1 MAATSVS
8 PLDAGHRRLWRGLVA
23 AVVLLLVVAA
33 PAAQALP
40 TQTEGKQT
48 EEIGQAIHDL
58 EKTRETVDQ
67 TLKLLDENRRT
78 EAFSVSREGY
88 LNFYEN
94 VEIALRPVDPDL
106 TLRTEQK
113 FAEIRGLLKSDAST
127 SDIRARVV
135 ELRNLVDDS
144 ERALTDAGLGA
155 PLLAFGQSF
164 MLLLRE
170 GLEAVLLL
178 SLLLGY
184 LESTKSTRH
193 ARPILYGVGAAVL
206 ASVVMFFAVDA
217 IFSVLPFSEEILN
230 AVIGGLAVVVMLGV
244 SFWLIARLEQR
255 RWLEFMRAR
264 VWTAVSAG
272 SATTLAL
279 IGFTAVFRQ
288 GFETALFARAITN
301 YGPGLA
307 AWVAFGALAA
317 IALLAVLSVA
327 VFRYRRV
334 LPMRTLLVVSVVV
347 VALTSIAFAGNAV
360 TSLQQSGVL
369 EFHRLTD
376 WPRLPIFLAETTGY
390 HPTVETVAV
399 QATLLVVYVLG
410 CLYLFVIRRRRRAA
424 TTSTDGL
431 DLDEELRRTP
441 VGSAS

>member
-1 MAATSVS
+1 M
-8 PLDAGHRRLWRGLVA
+8 
-23 AVVLLLVVAA
+23 LLIVAA

-40 TQTEGKQT
+40 AQTDGQQT

-58 EKTRETVDQ
+58 EKTRATIDET
-67 TLKLLDENRRT
+67 LRLLDENRRT
-78 EAFSVSREGY
+78 EAFSISREGY

-113 FAEIRGLLKSDAST
+113 FAEIRGLLKTDAST

-135 ELRNLVDDS
+135 ELRNLVDDG
-144 ERALTDAGLGA
+144 ERALSDAGLGA

-170 GLEAVLLL
+170 GFEAVLLL

-184 LESTKSTRH
+184 LESTNSTRH

-206 ASVVMFFAVDA
+206 VSIVMFFAVDA
-217 IFSVLPFSEEILN
+217 IFSVLPFSQEILN
-230 AVIGGLAVVVMLGV
+230 AIIGGVAVVMMLSV
-244 SFWLIARLEQR
+244 SFWLIARLEHR

-288 GFETALFARAITN
+288 GFETALFARALTN
-301 YGPGLA
+301 YGTGLV
-307 AWVAFGALAA
+307 AWVAAGALAA
-317 IALLAVLSVA
+317 VVVLALVSIV

-334 LPMRTLLVVSVVV
+334 LPMRTLLVVAVVV
-347 VALTSIAFAGNAV
+347 VALTSVAFAGNAI

-369 EFHRLTD
+369 EFHRLVD

-390 HPTVETVAV
+390 HPTVETVVA
-399 QATLLVVYVLG
+399 QGTLLVAYVLG
-410 CLYLFVIRRRRRAA
+410 CLYLFVVRPRRRAA
-424 TTSTDGL
+424 DSGSDSL

-441 VGSAS
+441 VGSAT